1 MLYIQCHVL
10 VPLKTIIFLSR
21 NSEEYGVEMEG
32 LSVIFSGSLS
42 IFSGEF
48 YLQVSDS
55 VMDYL
60 QRYSLFHQFF
70 MGKTST
76 LSQQFNITYRGVKFV
91 FQLQGQMIRCPCVS
105 SQFVLQVKFMPLQSC
120 SANFSLSVLF
130 DKFQG
135 RKMELA

>member
-1 MLYIQCHVL
+1 MQCDIL
-10 VPLKTIIFLSR
+10 VPLKAIIFLSR
-21 NSEEYGVEMEG
+21 NSEEYGVEIEG
-32 LSVIFSGSLS
+32 LSVILSGSLS

-48 YLQVSDS
+48 YLQVSDR

-70 MGKTST
+70 MGKTYT

-105 SQFVLQVKFMPLQSC
+105 SQFVLQVKFMPLQPC
-120 SANFSLSVLF
+120 SANSSLSVLF
-130 DKFQG
+130 DKFHG
-135 RKMELA
+135 RRVALA